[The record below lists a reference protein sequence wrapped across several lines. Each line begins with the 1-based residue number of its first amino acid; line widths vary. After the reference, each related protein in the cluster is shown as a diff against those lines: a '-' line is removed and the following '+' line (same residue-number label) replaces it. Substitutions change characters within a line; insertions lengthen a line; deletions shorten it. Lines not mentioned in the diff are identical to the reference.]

1 MEPLAVE
8 RHASRV
14 QHGLFRHCRRV
25 GLADLANLAGLAATS
40 TITANPVGLDPWRC
54 TRGRGLALA
63 DADAGTG
70 TGTGAGLKR

>member
-25 GLADLANLAGLAATS
+25 GLADLANLAGRAVTS
-40 TITANPVGLDPWRC
+40 TSTANPVGLDLWRC

-63 DADAGTG
+63 GAGAGTS
-70 TGTGAGLKR
+70 AGLKM